1 MGAMD
6 QVDKRKGE
14 EMKPLGVAMI
24 IASFHP
30 LIGGAERQ
38 AQQLAARLIKKG
50 LSVCI
55 LTRRYKGLKRYEAID
70 GIPVYRVLTIGQ
82 GILASFSYTF
92 FSLLWLFRNGDKCQ
106 IIHCHQALSPATIG
120 VIAKLMRRKKVM
132 VKIACSG
139 EYGDVA
145 QIRSLPLPGL
155 RRKLLGQV
163 DYFVAVND
171 EIEQE
176 LRDFGLVTAPVEVFP
191 NGVDIDRFCP
201 ANEPERHVLR
211 DRLSLPQSAMLAV
224 FAGRLEPQKNV
235 DNLLLAWKQVEL
247 NARPGE
253 DARLLIL
260 GDGTQKSALVA
271 LAEQLDIT
279 NSVHFIGRV
288 DQVGNYLRAADLFVL
303 PSRAEGLSNALLE
316 AMACGLAV
324 VATDIGGNNEIVSH
338 LKNGILVRPRDSEQL
353 AAALLMVLSDTKLAR
368 RLGEEARKT
377 IGEGYSLESVTKQY
391 IELYR
396 GLLPDGLREK

>member
-1 MGAMD
+1 
-6 QVDKRKGE
+6 
-14 EMKPLGVAMI
+14 MKPLGVAMI

-38 AQQLAARLIKKG
+38 ARQLAARLIREG
-50 LSVCI
+50 LNVCI
-55 LTRRYKGLKRYEAID
+55 LTRHYTGLKRYEAID
-70 GIPVYRVLTIGQ
+70 GIPVYRVPTIGQ
-82 GILASFSYTF
+82 GILASLSYTF

-120 VIAKLMRRKKVM
+120 VIAKLMRKKKVM

-139 EYGDVA
+139 EYGDIA

-176 LRDFGLVTAPVEVFP
+176 LRDFGLAAVPAGVIP

-211 DRLSLPQSAMLAV
+211 DQLSLPQSATLAV
-224 FAGRLEPQKNV
+224 FTGRLEPQKNV

-260 GDGTQKSALVA
+260 GDGAQKSALFA

-279 NSVHFIGRV
+279 DSVHFVGRV

-316 AMACGLAV
+316 AMACGLPPIATAV
-324 VATDIGGNNEIVSH
+324 GGTPEVVEQGV
-338 LKNGILVRPRDSEQL
+338 NGLLVPPGD
-353 AAALLMVLSDTKLAR
+353 AAALAGALADLLTDPALR
-368 RLGEEARKT
+368 ARLGEAARQT
-377 IGEGYSLESVTKQY
+377 VVERYSLAAVADRYLEFYHRLLGAESSVR
-391 IELYR
+391 EL
-396 GLLPDGLREK
+396 P